1 MSAGEGARSWA
12 LERGDNLAVMRTM
25 PAASVNLAYLDP
37 PFCTG
42 KDFGAFDDRWEWTTI
57 PCHYDRLALPERTRD
72 TIGFFDKQLGKSP
85 ELAWLVHIAERLIA
99 TRRVLRNSGVLVLHI
114 DPRLEHCVR
123 LLCDVALN
131 GFTWQN
137 TVIWR
142 YRRWPAP
149 AKRFQRMHD
158 VLLVYAGEGS
168 TFNELHLDGVAQSTR
183 ETFGTRK
190 QKAIVKNGQRAT
202 STIDEETK
210 GPPLADVWEVPIIAP
225 SGNER
230 KRGERYP
237 TQKPEA
243 LLERVILSL
252 SNPGDTVLDPYCGS
266 GTSGAVCERLG
277 RRWIGIDSGEVAER
291 VTTERMELT

>member
-1 MSAGEGARSWA
+1 MTWSFT
-12 LERGDNLAVMRTM
+12 RGDNLTVMRDL
-25 PAASVNLAYLDP
+25 PAASVDLAYLDP

-42 KDFGAFDDRWEWTTI
+42 KDFGAFDDRWTLNETTI
-57 PCHYDRLALPERTRD
+57 AAWRALPHAPRTVID
-72 TIGFFDKQLGKSP
+72 LLHDIVGVTGM
-85 ELAWLVHIAERLIA
+85 AWLVHIAERLIA
-99 TRRVLRNSGVLVLHI
+99 TRRLLRDSGVLVLHI

-123 LLCDVALN
+123 LLCDVTLH

-142 YRRWPAP
+142 YRRWPTK

-158 VLLVYAGEGS
+158 VLLVYAGEGF
-168 TFNELHLDGVAQSTR
+168 TFNELHLDGVAASTR

-202 STIDEETK
+202 STIDEETL

-230 KRGERYP
+230 KSAQKYP
-237 TQKPEA
+237 TQKPES

-252 SNPGDTVLDPYCGS
+252 SNPGQTVLDPYCGS
-266 GTSGAVCERLG
+266 GTSGVVAEPHG
-277 RRWIGIDSGEVAER
+277 RHWIGIDSGEMAER
-291 VTTERMELT
+291 VTRERMEATA